1 MIYKQDLGELAM
13 PFLRNMILITAILLS
28 YSAHASSWPT
38 PPTLEA
44 KSWALIDARSGQVI
58 VDHDANIQLPPA
70 SLTKMMTLYLIFEDL
85 KLGRLSLNDQL
96 NVSKKAWK
104 IGGSTMFLE
113 PRMHPKVADLIHG
126 IATFSGNDA
135 CIVMAEHL
143 AGSESAFA
151 DRMNKRANKLGM
163 KHSHFIN
170 ATGFPAKGHYSS
182 AMDMAI
188 LAAALWRDFPDHYKV
203 FSEKGYTY
211 NGITQPNRN
220 RLLWSMPEV
229 DGLKTGHT
237 KEAGYCLVSSA
248 ERNQTRFVSAVF
260 GTTSDKQRAQQSK
273 VLLTHGFRNFITLRP
288 MERDIR
294 RQIDVYGGT
303 EEHVWL
309 KPSNDVWVTVPKGLE
324 EQLNFRLRYDS
335 PMHAPITKGQE
346 IGSIDAVLGK
356 DDSKPVNILVHIPM
370 QAARDVPEASWF
382 GRKWD
387 DLRLWWQERDDED
400 QPS

>member
-1 MIYKQDLGELAM
+1 MTFLKTLTFIAM
-13 PFLRNMILITAILLS
+13 VLFS
-28 YSAHASSWPT
+28 YTTYAANWPT
-38 PPTLEA
+38 PPSLEA
-44 KSWALIDARSGQVI
+44 KSWALIDARSGQV
-58 VDHDANIQLPPA
+58 VVEHNANVELPPA

-85 KLGRLSLNDQL
+85 KLGRLDKNEKL

-151 DRMNKRANKLGM
+151 QRMNEKAQELGM
-163 KHSHFIN
+163 KHSHFMN
-170 ATGFPAKGHYSS
+170 ATGFPAKGHHSS

-188 LAAALWRDFPDHYKV
+188 LASALWRNFPEDYKV
-203 FSEKGYTY
+203 FSEKSFTY
-211 NGITQPNRN
+211 DGRKQPNRN

-237 KEAGYCLVSSA
+237 QEAGYCLVSSA
-248 ERNQTRFVSAVF
+248 ERGQTRFVSAVF
-260 GTTSDKQRAQQSK
+260 GTKSDHQRAKQSK
-273 VLLTHGFRNFITLRP
+273 ILLTHGFRNFITLRP

-303 EEHVWL
+303 SEHVWL
-309 KPSNDVWVTVPKGLE
+309 KPSAPIWVTVPQGLE
-324 EQLNFRLRYDS
+324 KQLNFRLRYDS
-335 PMHAPITKGQE
+335 PMHAPIHKGQK

-356 DDSKPVNILVHIPM
+356 DDGKPANILVHIPM

-387 DLRLWWQERDDED
+387 DIRLWWKDRED
-400 QPS
+400 NHEASESEKKTS

>member
-1 MIYKQDLGELAM
+1 MA
-13 PFLRNMILITAILLS
+13 FLKTIIFAATVLFSCTV
-28 YSAHASSWPT
+28 HASNWPS
-38 PPTLEA
+38 PPSLEA
-44 KSWALIDARSGQVI
+44 KSWALIDARSGQV
-58 VDHDANIQLPPA
+58 VVEHNANEELPPA

-85 KLGRLSLNDQL
+85 KLGRLHESDQL

-113 PRMHPKVADLIHG
+113 PRMHPKVGDLIHG

-151 DRMNKRANKLGM
+151 QRMNEKAQELGM
-163 KHSHFIN
+163 KHSHFVN
-170 ATGFPAKGHYSS
+170 ATGFPAKGHHSS

-188 LAAALWRDFPDHYKV
+188 LAAALWRDFPEDYKV
-203 FSEKGYTY
+203 FSEKSFTY
-211 NGITQPNRN
+211 DGRKQPNRN

-237 KEAGYCLVSSA
+237 QEAGYCLVSSA
-248 ERNQTRFVSAVF
+248 QREQTRFVSAVF

-273 VLLTHGFRNFITLRP
+273 VLLTHGFRNFVTLRP

-303 EEHVWL
+303 SEHVWL
-309 KPSNDVWVTVPKGLE
+309 KPSTAIWVTVPKGLE
-324 EQLNFRLRYDS
+324 KQLNFRLRYDS

-356 DDSKPVNILVHIPM
+356 DSNKPANILVHIPM

-387 DLRLWWQERDDED
+387 DIRLWWKNRDDSDEA
-400 QPS
+400 SENEKKSS

>member
-1 MIYKQDLGELAM
+1 MA
-13 PFLRNMILITAILLS
+13 FLKTIIFIATACLS
-28 YSAHASSWPT
+28 CIAHASNWPT

-44 KSWALIDARSGQVI
+44 KSWALIDARSGQV
-58 VDHDANIQLPPA
+58 VVEHDANVELPPA

-85 KLGRLSLNDQL
+85 KLGRLHEDEQL

-113 PRMHPKVADLIHG
+113 PRMHPKVGDLIHG

-151 DRMNKRANKLGM
+151 QRMNEKAQELGM

-170 ATGFPAKGHYSS
+170 ATGFPAKGHHSS

-188 LAAALWRDFPDHYKV
+188 LAAALWRDFPEYYKV
-203 FSEKGYTY
+203 FSEKSFTY
-211 NGITQPNRN
+211 DGRKQPNRN

-248 ERNQTRFVSAVF
+248 ERGQTRFVSAVF

-273 VLLTHGFRNFITLRP
+273 VLLTHGFRNFVTLRP

-303 EEHVWL
+303 SEHVWL
-309 KPSNDVWVTVPKGLE
+309 KPSTAVWVTVPKGLE
-324 EQLNFRLRYDS
+324 KQLSFRLRYDS
-335 PMHAPITKGQE
+335 PMHAPITKGQA
-346 IGSIDAVLGK
+346 IGAIDAVLGK
-356 DDSKPVNILVHIPM
+356 GNDKPANILVHIPM
-370 QAARDVPEASWF
+370 QAARDIPEASWF
-382 GRKWD
+382 GRQWD
-387 DLRLWWQERDDED
+387 ALRLWWKARESNESEQA
-400 QPS
+400 SS